1 MFERRTAEVEVRKD
15 ASKLVRAKTLPWR
28 DGEGERARIPIPQ
41 ASQSPHQVS
50 TAELFVFAGAT
61 TL

>member
-1 MFERRTAEVEVRKD
+1 MRKD